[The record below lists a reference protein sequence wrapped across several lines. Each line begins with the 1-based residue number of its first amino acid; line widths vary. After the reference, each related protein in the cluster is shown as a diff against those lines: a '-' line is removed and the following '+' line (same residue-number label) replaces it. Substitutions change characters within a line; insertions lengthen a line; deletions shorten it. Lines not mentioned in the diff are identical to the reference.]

1 LDRRAESG
9 HPRGFVAPARA
20 LSPYASFGFLLP
32 SYRRRGGSEIRRV
45 PTARATIYFARDVRA
60 APGGERFDGVF
71 CEGPRARGF
80 TVGSESGELVAIKV
94 AAGGLR
100 ALLGVPARELRDQT
114 VSLGDV
120 WGSSAALLTERML
133 SAKTPEARYEILQ
146 GELIRR
152 CRAFTRHDDSA
163 LRVASV
169 VERRRGQVSIADLC
183 RETGLPQRTLLA
195 RFDDWVGVTPK
206 QLARASRLRSVL
218 ARVEPGAEVRWADI
232 ALDCGFYDQA
242 HLVHEFQD
250 LLGLSPD
257 AFLGGRRHF
266 SPLGAPAFG
275 RHAVPLRER
284 ALYRNLGMVSDWTA
298 EPSQSTDSAATWLP

>member
-1 LDRRAESG
+1 
-9 HPRGFVAPARA
+9 
-20 LSPYASFGFLLP
+20 
-32 SYRRRGGSEIRRV
+32 
-45 PTARATIYFARDVRA
+45 
-60 APGGERFDGVF
+60 
-71 CEGPRARGF
+71 
-80 TVGSESGELVAIKV
+80 
-94 AAGGLR
+94 
-100 ALLGVPARELRDQT
+100 
-114 VSLGDV
+114 
-120 WGSSAALLTERML
+120 
-133 SAKTPEARYEILQ
+133 
-146 GELIRR
+146 
-152 CRAFTRHDDSA
+152 
-163 LRVASV
+163 VASV